1 MTELLMPKLGLTMTE
16 GLLLEW
22 HVETGAPFKAGDML
36 FTVETE
42 KVATEVEAETDGVLS
57 EILVPAGDTVPV
69 GVPVGMLAGGDAVT
83 PAKPEPQLATDTQDS
98 PSARKLMTEHGVQR
112 SQIEATGRDGRV
124 MKEDVLRLIA
134 TPLAKRIAAQTG
146 VDLHQIS
153 GTGPKG
159 RIKAIDVTS
168 AAPTAQPVDG
178 VTEITPDATRLATA
192 RLVTAA
198 KRDIPHF
205 YITHEA
211 ELSKLMALRD
221 DLNADGAGVRISVTH
236 MLIRALGLAL
246 TQMPEM
252 NRIWL
257 DDKILA
263 FEQANIGMVVE
274 TPNGLRIPVIR
285 DAGHQNLDDV
295 ALQAKGLA
303 QRAVEGKLAAA
314 DMGNSVISISNV
326 GMFGVSSL
334 IPIINP
340 PNAMILGV
348 GADRAVFRPAPDGSP
363 VLARELTLTLSCD
376 HRIID
381 GADAARFLSVLVNI
395 LETPVRLLRSARLL
409 NS

>member
-1 MTELLMPKLGLTMTE
+1 MTEFLMPKFGLTMTE

-42 KVATEVEAETDGVLS
+42 KVATEVEAEADGILS

-69 GVPVGMLAGGDAVT
+69 GVPVGMLAGGAT
-83 PAKPEPQLATDTQDS
+83 KPKAQPATDTQDS

-124 MKEDVLRLIA
+124 MKEDVLRLVA

-159 RIKAIDVTS
+159 RIKANDVTS
-168 AAPTAQPVDG
+168 AAPAAQPVDG
-178 VTEITPDATRLATA
+178 VTETTPDATRLATA

-205 YITHEA
+205 YVTHEA

-221 DLNADGAGVRISVTH
+221 DLNEEGASARISVTH

-246 TQMPEM
+246 TEMPQM

-285 DAGHQNLDDV
+285 DAGQQNLDDV
-295 ALQAKGLA
+295 ATQAKGLV

-314 DMGNSVISISNV
+314 DVGNGVISISNV

-363 VLARELTLTLSCD
+363 VLACELTLTLACD

-395 LETPVRLLRSARLL
+395 LETPVRLLRPARLL